1 MCDFFLFWQ
10 GTPTIFGCS
19 KIFFC
24 SSIKIFIQLHKVCQH
39 FSECIRLVVL
49 KHKVLIIC
57 VYVCAFLSVQ
67 IRLFLTH
74 SVKRLRSIA
83 LTIHTEGNYQ
93 EWFCCCCYCY
103 YYYSISFNTD
113 PPMYQ
118 IIMFTDLYYYTL
130 SPDEILFFPR
140 LLVLV

>member
-1 MCDFFLFWQ
+1 MCNFFLFWQ

-24 SSIKIFIQLHKVCQH
+24 SSIKIFIPLHKVCQH
-39 FSECIRLVVL
+39 FSECIRPVVL

-74 SVKRLRSIA
+74 LVKRLRSIA
-83 LTIHTEGNYQ
+83 LTIHTEGSYQ
-93 EWFCCCCYCY
+93 GWFCCCCYCY
-103 YYYSISFNTD
+103 YCWSGGGVMILYGNTFI
-113 PPMYQ
+113 Q
-118 IIMFTDLYYYTL
+118 IKSSKMFASNQSET
-130 SPDEILFFPR
+130 E
-140 LLVLV
+140 